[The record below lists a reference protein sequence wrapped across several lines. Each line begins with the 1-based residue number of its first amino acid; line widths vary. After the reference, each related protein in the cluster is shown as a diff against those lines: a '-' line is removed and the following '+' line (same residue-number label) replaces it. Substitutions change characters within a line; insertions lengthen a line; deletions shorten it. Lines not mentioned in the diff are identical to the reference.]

1 MASGGTDLRAEA
13 NKARDE
19 AREHGSK
26 GTEAA
31 KESAAQYK
39 GAVQQE
45 GLSALK
51 GAEDRYETAKDYTME
66 KSGQA
71 VDTASAAAND
81 ATDTVVDAKNSVA
94 VCFSSPSFVPFVRIF
109 LNFFICPVHCPKS
122 RRSCLSEF
130 EMYGLR
136 MCIAGLFRLQRLFGD
151 KQL

>member
-1 MASGGTDLRAEA
+1 MASGGTNLRAEA

-94 VCFSSPSFVPFVRIF
+94 VGFSSPLSFSTLCLTLPEILEFLHLSNSLLPKVEEVMFVR
-109 LNFFICPVHCPKS
+109 
-122 RRSCLSEF
+122 
-130 EMYGLR
+130 M
-136 MCIAGLFRLQRLFGD
+136 
-151 KQL
+151 